1 MLAAACDEQT
11 EAWVVALCK
20 AGAGDGRQ
28 PHSNAWADVLLR
40 DGGADTA
47 RTAEAKPEYLAP
59 ERLEPEREQ
68 APVLAPEAHG
78 QAGRGRG
85 NPFDEVLRR
94 ASTTPYPSPALCG
107 AHPVYFSARSADRAC
122 SWILHLMR
130 QVEEM
135 ERRILKTVEET
146 KQVGASTLAKLHGQ
160 HEQLN
165 SVAAAQVKVSKPAS

>member
-85 NPFDEVLRR
+85 NPFDEVLRP
-94 ASTTPYPSPALCG
+94 ASTTPYTPAA
-107 AHPVYFSARSADRAC
+107 AHTQYTLVHAAQIVHAA
-122 SWILHLMR
+122 WILHPVR